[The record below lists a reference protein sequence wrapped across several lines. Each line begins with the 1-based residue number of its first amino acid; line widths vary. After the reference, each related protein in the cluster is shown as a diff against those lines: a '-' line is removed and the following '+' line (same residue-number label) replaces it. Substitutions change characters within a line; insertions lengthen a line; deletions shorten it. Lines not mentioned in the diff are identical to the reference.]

1 LILGGDES
9 SDRLILFRSFGAA
22 VQALLNG
29 DVDVVLTDTATGK
42 GYVGAN
48 PDQLKLTGPAL
59 ATENFGFIL
68 TPESEFL
75 EPFNAAV
82 SSMIQDNYTQY
93 LSNKWFYLY
102 DPETPE

>member
-1 LILGGDES
+1 
-9 SDRLILFRSFGAA
+9 LFRSFGAA

-48 PDQLKLTGPAL
+48 PDRLKLTGPAL

-68 TPESEFL
+68 TPGSDLL
-75 EPFNAAV
+75 EPFNAAL

-93 LSNKWFYLY
+93 LSNKWYYLY